1 MGIQLMEALSGRT
14 WSGKEAILTSVKEL
28 ICANPDNIKQMLD
41 NPEDPLTEDILMKC
55 LIRECGKERL
65 EYKIVALEG
74 TSKVLQAMDLN
85 YFKPLY
91 EMLIPF
97 IRKAFDEEIER
108 KKREESE
115 KNEDNEVESKQAK
128 KSDEDEA
135 ETFSLDL
142 QLASVE
148 CLGQAWPE
156 TPETQNE
163 FIEELLNIL
172 DAMIKKTTVSR
183 YHIYRPGDVIVQS
196 QFENRRQCF

>member
-1 MGIQLMEALSGRT
+1 M
-14 WSGKEAILTSVKEL
+14 

-65 EYKIVALEG
+65 EYKIVALEA

-128 KSDEDEA
+128 KSNEDEA

-172 DAMIKKTTVSR
+172 DAMIKNTTR
-183 YHIYRPGDVIVQS
+183 KLQVISNNIFLCLIVLFS
-196 QFENRRQCF
+196 LGRI

>member
-1 MGIQLMEALSGRT
+1 
-14 WSGKEAILTSVKEL
+14 
-28 ICANPDNIKQMLD
+28 MLD

-55 LIRECGKERL
+55 LIREWGKERL
-65 EYKIVALEG
+65 EYKIVALEA

-115 KNEDNEVESKQAK
+115 KNEDNELESKQAK
-128 KSDEDEA
+128 KSNEDEA

-172 DAMIKKTTVSR
+172 DAMIKNTTR
-183 YHIYRPGDVIVQS
+183 KLQVISNNIFLYLIVLFS
-196 QFENRRQCF
+196 LGRI

>member
-1 MGIQLMEALSGRT
+1 
-14 WSGKEAILTSVKEL
+14 
-28 ICANPDNIKQMLD
+28 MLD
-41 NPEDPLTEDILMKC
+41 NPEDPLTQDILMKC

-65 EYKIVALEG
+65 EYKIVALEA

-91 EMLIPF
+91 EMLTPF
-97 IRKAFDEEIER
+97 IRKAFDDEIER

-128 KSDEDEA
+128 KSNEDEAEA

-172 DAMIKKTTVSR
+172 DAMIKNTTRKLQVI
-183 YHIYRPGDVIVQS
+183 IYFFNWDTVCMYVCMFKELFFSISNVWLCTFGYKK
-196 QFENRRQCF
+196 FLLLGAK

>member
-1 MGIQLMEALSGRT
+1 
-14 WSGKEAILTSVKEL
+14 
-28 ICANPDNIKQMLD
+28 MLD
-41 NPEDPLTEDILMKC
+41 NPEDPLTQDILMKC

-65 EYKIVALEG
+65 EYKIVALEA

-91 EMLIPF
+91 EMLTPF
-97 IRKAFDEEIER
+97 IRKAFDDEIER

-128 KSDEDEA
+128 KSNEDEAEA

-172 DAMIKKTTVSR
+172 DAMIKNTTRKLQVI
-183 YHIYRPGDVIVQS
+183 IYFFNWDTVCMYV
-196 QFENRRQCF
+196 CMYV

>member
-1 MGIQLMEALSGRT
+1 MLESP
-14 WSGKEAILTSVKEL
+14 LTSFINEKLILVLFIFLYIEL

-65 EYKIVALEG
+65 EYKIVALEA

-115 KNEDNEVESKQAK
+115 KNEDNELESKQAK
-128 KSDEDEA
+128 KSNEDEA

-172 DAMIKKTTVSR
+172 DAMIKNTTR
-183 YHIYRPGDVIVQS
+183 KLQVISNNIFLYLIVLFS
-196 QFENRRQCF
+196 LGRI